1 MLNICDWPATGLA
14 SYQLAGYLS
23 VLIIVRLLLYGS
35 HLYIFF
41 SQQMHK
47 YNLKQAVLMA
57 LTALICDDSLLA
69 RNQMK
74 KSLPADFDAEVVTA
88 TNGLEALAILRGQEI
103 GVVFLDLTM
112 PELDGVGVLE
122 AIKAEKMDVFV
133 IVVSADIQPEMQK
146 RVMDL
151 GALAFIQKPVNT
163 DKLSA
168 VMHKYGLI

>member
-1 MLNICDWPATGLA
+1 
-14 SYQLAGYLS
+14 
-23 VLIIVRLLLYGS
+23 
-35 HLYIFF
+35 
-41 SQQMHK
+41 
-47 YNLKQAVLMA
+47 MA

-74 KSLPADFDAEVVTA
+74 KSLPASFDAEIVTA
-88 TNGLEALAILRGQEI
+88 TNGMEALAVLRNQEI

-151 GALAFIQKPVNT
+151 GALAFIQKPVNA
-163 DKLSA
+163 DKLGA
-168 VMHKYGLI
+168 VMRQYGLI

>member
-1 MLNICDWPATGLA
+1 
-14 SYQLAGYLS
+14 
-23 VLIIVRLLLYGS
+23 VLIIGLILQSGGL
-35 HLYIFF
+35 LYIFF
-41 SQQMHK
+41 NQQMHLS
-47 YNLKQAVLMA
+47 NFRQAVLMA

-74 KSLPADFDAEVVTA
+74 KSLPAAFDAEIVTA
-88 TNGLEALAILRGQEI
+88 TNGMEALEVLRGQEI

-168 VMHKYGLI
+168 VMRQYGLI

>member
-1 MLNICDWPATGLA
+1 M
-14 SYQLAGYLS
+14 
-23 VLIIVRLLLYGS
+23 LIIARILLYVG

-41 SQQMHK
+41 SQQMYQ
-47 YNLKQAVLMA
+47 YNFQQAVLMA

-74 KSLPADFDAEVVTA
+74 KSLPGAFDADIVTA
-88 TNGLEALAILRGQEI
+88 TNGLEALAVLRSQEI

-122 AIKAEKMDVFV
+122 AIKAERMDVFV

-168 VMHKYGLI
+168 VMRQYGLI

>member
-1 MLNICDWPATGLA
+1 
-14 SYQLAGYLS
+14 
-23 VLIIVRLLLYGS
+23 
-35 HLYIFF
+35 
-41 SQQMHK
+41 
-47 YNLKQAVLMA
+47 MA

-74 KSLPADFDAEVVTA
+74 KSLPAEFDAAIVTA
-88 TNGLEALAILRGQEI
+88 TNGLEALTVLRSQEV

-168 VMHKYGLI
+168 VMRQYGLI

>member
-1 MLNICDWPATGLA
+1 ML
-14 SYQLAGYLS
+14 
-23 VLIIVRLLLYGS
+23 LIIARILLYAG

-41 SQQMHK
+41 NQQMYK
-47 YNLKQAVLMA
+47 YYLKQAVLMA

-74 KSLPADFDAEVVTA
+74 KSLPADFDADIVTA
-88 TNGLEALAILRGQEI
+88 TNGLEALAVLRDQEI

-146 RVMDL
+146 RVMEL

-168 VMHKYGLI
+168 VMRQYGLI

>member
-1 MLNICDWPATGLA
+1 M
-14 SYQLAGYLS
+14 
-23 VLIIVRLLLYGS
+23 LIIARILLYVG

-41 SQQMHK
+41 SQQMYQ
-47 YNLKQAVLMA
+47 YNLQQAVLMA

-74 KSLPADFDAEVVTA
+74 KSLPSAFDADIVTA
-88 TNGLEALAILRGQEI
+88 TNGLEALAVLRSQEI

-122 AIKAEKMDVFV
+122 AIKAERMDVFV

-146 RVMDL
+146 RVMEL

-168 VMHKYGLI
+168 VMRQYGLI

>member
-1 MLNICDWPATGLA
+1 
-14 SYQLAGYLS
+14 
-23 VLIIVRLLLYGS
+23 
-35 HLYIFF
+35 
-41 SQQMHK
+41 
-47 YNLKQAVLMA
+47 MA

-74 KSLPADFDAEVVTA
+74 KSLPAGFDAEIVTA
-88 TNGLEALAILRGQEI
+88 TNGLEALAVLRGQEI

-122 AIKAEKMDVFV
+122 AIKSEKMDVFV

-151 GALAFIQKPVNT
+151 GALAFVQKPVNA
-163 DKLSA
+163 DKLGA
-168 VMHKYGLI
+168 VMRQYGLI